1 MEVIDSQKSRSTGP
15 KMKTGNPRDTK
26 IIKAKSRLHLNLV
39 KPLLEIHSKVRSKLT
54 QKTKKRS
61 LKTKSRLR
69 WWTFTDLSSLKTRMM
84 TKMTTL
90 MRKLNNHKIN
100 LSIIKSRVS
109 KRLVGLME
117 QWWKSILIRRD
128 TRLSVT
134 YFLLFSWTLPTKILK
149 NSKPICQKQSTTYWN
164 TVNLLTWSQG
174 FGVKKTLLRQFLG
187 LHKLFLSMIAQDSR
201 ESSTIHLLS
210 LW

>member
-39 KPLLEIHSKVRSKLT
+39 KLLLEIHNKVQSKLT

-69 WWTFTDLSSLKTRMM
+69 WWTFTNLSSLKTRMM
-84 TKMTTL
+84 TKMYTL
-90 MRKLNNHKIN
+90 MKKVNNHKIN
-100 LSIIKSRVS
+100 LLIIKSRVS
-109 KRLVGLME
+109 KRLAGLME
-117 QWWKSILIRRD
+117 QWWESVLIYRD

-134 YFLLFSWTLPTKILK
+134 YFLLFLWTLLMKIQK

-174 FGVKKTLLRQFLG
+174 FGVKKTLIMRFLG
-187 LHKLFLSMIAQDSR
+187 SHKLFPSMTALDSR
-201 ESSTIHLLS
+201 KSFTTHL
-210 LW
+210 